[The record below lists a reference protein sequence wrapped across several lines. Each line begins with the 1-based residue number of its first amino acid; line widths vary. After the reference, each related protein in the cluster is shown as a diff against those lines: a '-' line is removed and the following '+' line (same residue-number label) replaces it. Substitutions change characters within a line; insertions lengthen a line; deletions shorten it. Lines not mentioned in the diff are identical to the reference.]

1 MSQVTWC
8 PPCDRGGHKIPGC
21 CERVSDCH
29 GYEVS
34 QWTTRPVD
42 VPFGSKCSVDVPSRH
57 HSGIGITFLYIAMQV
72 DCHTE
77 TEWNIGKNVTFQE
90 KEGGCLVP
98 RNKKTIPVR
107 CGRKIL
113 SYRLQLAECHRD
125 PKNSA
130 DKKKLGGRSGGGQNV
145 ARIFLG
151 QMFCQGVA
159 VSTYYYY

>member
-1 MSQVTWC
+1 MMSTLWQ
-8 PPCDRGGHKIPGC
+8 GGHKIPGC

-34 QWTTRPVD
+34 QWTTRPAD
-42 VPFGSKCSVDVPSRH
+42 VPFGSKCLVDVPSRH

-72 DCHTE
+72 DCHAE

-90 KEGGCLVP
+90 KEGGCLIP
-98 RNKKTIPVR
+98 RNKTTIPVR

-113 SYRLQLAECHRD
+113 SYRLQLAEYHRD

-151 QMFCQGVA
+151 WMFCQGVA